1 MSEMDKVL
9 PSERIQLCEH
19 PTPRDIAEF
28 MVRVLDAK
36 RAQDIKLLYVEN
48 RTIIADYFVLCT
60 GSSTTQVSALSDE
73 VEYRLSQYDIKP
85 LHTEG
90 KRGDT
95 WILTDYGSVLLH
107 VFSAQQ
113 RDFYKLE
120 KLYDAG
126 SEQDISSLLAKD

>member
-9 PSERIQLCEH
+9 PSEQIQLCEH
-19 PTPRDIAEF
+19 PTPKDIAEF

-60 GSSTTQVSALSDE
+60 GTSTTQVSALSEE
-73 VEYRLSQYDIKP
+73 VEYRLSQYNIAP

-120 KLYDAG
+120 KLYDEG
-126 SEQDISSLLAKD
+126 SEQDISGLLSEN